1 MGSAKNSAFPELG
14 RLLIDER
21 RQHILSFTQG
31 EGRVLVGEL
40 SRNVS
45 ISQLTVRKN
54 LGYLQG
60 KVLVQRTH
68 RGALRVQSSATGI
81 SPQKSQFP

>member
-1 MGSAKNSAFPELG
+1 
-14 RLLIDER
+14 
-21 RQHILSFTQG
+21 
-31 EGRVLVGEL
+31 VLVGEL